1 MNDKNENEW
10 VNKISILKNEFSQIL
25 YLICYLYQINQINQD
40 QKLFLKNLVLLNK
53 ASIFNLLNQVKK
65 TKNLNEFSKSIK
77 KLIAETNISN
87 TKINN
92 PNNDNDTN
100 RSKHLITISN
110 NTDENNNEEDG
121 IDDIRSPLSCLK
133 ILNRK

>member
-53 ASIFNLLNQVKK
+53 ASIFKLLNQVKK

-92 PNNDNDTN
+92 PNDDNDNN

>member
-92 PNNDNDTN
+92 PNDDNDTN

>member
-92 PNNDNDTN
+92 PNDDNDTN

-110 NTDENNNEEDG
+110 NTDENNNDEDG
-121 IDDIRSPLSCLK
+121 LDDIRSPLSCLK

>member
-1 MNDKNENEW
+1 MNDENEW

-25 YLICYLYQINQINQD
+25 YLICYLYQINQINKD

-77 KLIAETNISN
+77 KLITEADISN

-92 PNNDNDTN
+92 PNDDNENN

-110 NTDENNNEEDG
+110 NSNNDENNNEDDG
-121 IDDIRSPLSCLK
+121 LDDIRSPISCLK

>member
-10 VNKISILKNEFSQIL
+10 LNKISILKNEFSQIL

-77 KLIAETNISN
+77 KLITEANISN

-92 PNNDNDTN
+92 LNDDNDNN

>member
-10 VNKISILKNEFSQIL
+10 VKKISILKNEFSQIL
-25 YLICYLYQINQINQD
+25 YLICYLYQNNQINQD

-65 TKNLNEFSKSIK
+65 TKNLKEFSTSIK
-77 KLIAETNISN
+77 KLITETNISN

-92 PNNDNDTN
+92 PNDDNDNN
-100 RSKHLITISN
+100 KSKHLITISN
-110 NTDENNNEEDG
+110 NTDENNNEEEG

>member
-92 PNNDNDTN
+92 PNDDNDNN

>member
-121 IDDIRSPLSCLK
+121 LDDIRSPLSCLK

>member
-53 ASIFNLLNQVKK
+53 ASIFNLLTQVKK

-77 KLIAETNISN
+77 KLITEANISN

-92 PNNDNDTN
+92 LNDDNDNN

>member
-1 MNDKNENEW
+1 M
-10 VNKISILKNEFSQIL
+10 
-25 YLICYLYQINQINQD
+25 
-40 QKLFLKNLVLLNK
+40 LLNK

-77 KLIAETNISN
+77 KLITEADISN

-92 PNNDNDTN
+92 PNDDNENN

-110 NTDENNNEEDG
+110 NSNNDENNNEDDG
-121 IDDIRSPLSCLK
+121 LDDIRSPISCLK

>member
-1 MNDKNENEW
+1 MNDENEW
-10 VNKISILKNEFSQIL
+10 INKISILKNEFSQIL
-25 YLICYLYQINQINQD
+25 YLICYLYQINQINKD

-77 KLIAETNISN
+77 KLITETNISN

-92 PNNDNDTN
+92 PNDDNETK

-110 NTDENNNEEDG
+110 DENNNEEDG
-121 IDDIRSPLSCLK
+121 LDDIRSPLGCLK

>member
-92 PNNDNDTN
+92 PNDDNDNN

-121 IDDIRSPLSCLK
+121 LDDIRSPLSCLK

>member
-1 MNDKNENEW
+1 MNDKNEW

-53 ASIFNLLNQVKK
+53 ASIFNLLTQVKK

-77 KLIAETNISN
+77 KLITESNINN

-92 PNNDNDTN
+92 LNDDNDNN

>member
-1 MNDKNENEW
+1 MRCH
-10 VNKISILKNEFSQIL
+10 LKL
-25 YLICYLYQINQINQD
+25 YTVDLKQLYRNIHHQICYLYQINQINQD

-53 ASIFNLLNQVKK
+53 ASIFNLLTQVKK

-77 KLIAETNISN
+77 KLITEANISN

-92 PNNDNDTN
+92 LNDDNDNN

>member
-1 MNDKNENEW
+1 MNDKNEW

-25 YLICYLYQINQINQD
+25 YLICYLYQNNQINQD

-53 ASIFNLLNQVKK
+53 ASIFNLLTQVKK

-77 KLIAETNISN
+77 KLITEANISN

-92 PNNDNDTN
+92 LNDDNDNN

-133 ILNRK
+133 ILKRK

>member
-92 PNNDNDTN
+92 PNDDNDNN

-110 NTDENNNEEDG
+110 NTDENNNEEVG
-121 IDDIRSPLSCLK
+121 LDDIRSPLSCLK

>member
-77 KLIAETNISN
+77 KLITEANISN

-92 PNNDNDTN
+92 LNDDNDNN

>member
-92 PNNDNDTN
+92 PNDDNDTN

-121 IDDIRSPLSCLK
+121 LDDIRSPLSCLK
-133 ILNRK
+133 ILSRK

>member
-92 PNNDNDTN
+92 PNDDNDTN

-121 IDDIRSPLSCLK
+121 LDDIRSPLSCLK

>member
-92 PNNDNDTN
+92 PNDDNGNN